1 MVKSIYEMAK
11 VKIRRK
17 EIGKMVRRR
26 VLTLQTKIARK
37 DK

>member
-26 VLTLQTKIARK
+26 VLTPQTKIARK